1 MKSVGHEASA
11 FLRSYVYEYLGA
23 CDFKRGWIEVKASK
37 DSCMSQKF
45 CLASRGQEVA
55 KYDVTLWENVV
66 PFIEG
71 KAQITG

>member
-1 MKSVGHEASA
+1 MGREDSA
-11 FLRSYVYEYLGA
+11 LLRSFVYEYLGA
-23 CDFKRGWIEVKASK
+23 CDCKRGWIEVKASK

-66 PFIEG
+66 PFIKG